1 MNASRLLAVLLL
13 LLPSLGAANE
23 QLTIA
28 VASNFQSTARQLAA
42 EFTKQSGVPVR
53 ISAGSTGKLYGQ
65 IVNGAPFDIFLAADV
80 ERPALLE
87 ESGKTVSGSR
97 FTYAI
102 GTLLLWSRD
111 HSISDCVR
119 ALHELGDSKLAIAN
133 PETAPYGRAAREF
146 LRSEGLWD
154 KLEPSLV
161 IGENISQTMQFA
173 ANGGARFGLIARA
186 QLHTPG
192 SPLPSCSWP
201 VPVERHAP
209 ILQQAVI
216 LRRTHNEQL
225 AIQFLEFLQ
234 SEQARRMIAAGGYLL
249 PENRT

>member
-1 MNASRLLAVLLL
+1 MNARRSLAVLLL
-13 LLPSLGAANE
+13 LLPGFGVAAE

-42 EFTKQSGVPVR
+42 EFTRQSGVAVR

-87 ESGKTVSGSR
+87 ESGRAVPGSR

-111 HSISDCVR
+111 PSISDCVQ
-119 ALHELGDSKLAIAN
+119 ALHELNGSKLAIAN

-146 LRSEGLWD
+146 LRAEGLWD
-154 KLEPSLV
+154 IVEPSLV
-161 IGENISQTMQFA
+161 IGENISQALQFA
-173 ANGGARFGLIARA
+173 ANGGARLGLVARA
-186 QLHTPG
+186 QARGPG
-192 SPLPSCSWP
+192 APVPSCSWR
-201 VPVERHAP
+201 VPADSHAP

-216 LRRTHNEQL
+216 VRRASDAKL
-225 AIQFLEFLQ
+225 AARFLEFLQ
-234 SEQARRMIAAGGYLL
+234 GEQARDIIAASGYLL
-249 PENRT
+249 PEQIT